1 MKPCKGLAPHG
12 ASNRADHLVSL
23 LTPIARSRL
32 CHNIPLW
39 RNTSLSLAPAGR
51 PCLNCRP
58 LIAGSFRWPSG
69 GQLPSKASH
78 WSGGSRD
85 RGSDWSRDRFAGS
98 WLDGSEEWRT
108 LIGWERQMLLWERR
122 RRRGSTCQ
130 DHFMRTCFKFG
141 QCGFVKAFYALNEEY
156 NDKHIDKIHSL
167 SLKCLRNAPP
177 KRPLKTI

>member
-1 MKPCKGLAPHG
+1 MGLPTEPTIFFSH
-12 ASNRADHLVSL
+12 
-23 LTPIARSRL
+23 RL
-32 CHNIPLW
+32 QGDGETLSQNIPLW

-122 RRRGSTCQ
+122 RRGSTCQ

-141 QCGFVKAFYALNEEY
+141 QCGFVKAFYALNLMKNTMISTLTKFIRKMPEM
-156 NDKHIDKIHSL
+156 
-167 SLKCLRNAPP
+167 
-177 KRPLKTI
+177 